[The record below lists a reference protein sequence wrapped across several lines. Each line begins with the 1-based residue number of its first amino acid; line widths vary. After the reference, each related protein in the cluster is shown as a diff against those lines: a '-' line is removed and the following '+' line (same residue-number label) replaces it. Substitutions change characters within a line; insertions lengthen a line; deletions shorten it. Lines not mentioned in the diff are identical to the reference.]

1 MVVGHERDARGEV
14 GDGHEIILR
23 AGGILILALGPLIH
37 RAEAI
42 THDRGPG
49 ERAGAMAAEI
59 LAISRILALVDEAD
73 GVPDFVRSD
82 AGNNIGAIS
91 SLRVNETW
99 VVHRTAERIQVSDAT
114 CFASHGTNDDP
125 DTVT

>member
-1 MVVGHERDARGEV
+1 
-14 GDGHEIILR
+14 
-23 AGGILILALGPLIH
+23 
-37 RAEAI
+37 
-42 THDRGPG
+42 
-49 ERAGAMAAEI
+49 MAAEI

-82 AGNNIGAIS
+82 AGNFIGAIS

-99 VVHRTAERIQVSDAT
+99 CVHTPAERIYVGDAT

-125 DTVT
+125 DTVI